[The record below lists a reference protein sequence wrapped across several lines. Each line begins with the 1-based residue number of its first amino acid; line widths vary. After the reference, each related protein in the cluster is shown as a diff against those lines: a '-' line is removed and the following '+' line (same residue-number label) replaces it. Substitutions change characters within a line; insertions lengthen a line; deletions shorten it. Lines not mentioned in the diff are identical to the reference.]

1 MGALTLHTGR
11 NYKLT
16 DGHKKC
22 QRLCWRTSSPV
33 SNVVHCKDGGSF
45 REKQEIGR
53 KKKRFATSHGE
64 WALLRALFQKTDKIV
79 FERRILSFSAGG
91 GNFTLNPDGFC
102 SVHKLFNFGI
112 YRQKNGCHVPCSP
125 KLKSSSVGKKF
136 NRDRQPSF
144 RITCH
149 TKMAMMDTKMAQFRI
164 EPLTEALPESI
175 HSLDLALQIWG
186 IFLKRTRDNTK
197 KAPTFTSRDLS

>member
-1 MGALTLHTGR
+1 MGVLFEKSKRSGEKRNASPHLTAGELH
-11 NYKLT
+11 
-16 DGHKKC
+16 
-22 QRLCWRTSSPV
+22 
-33 SNVVHCKDGGSF
+33 F
-45 REKQEIGR
+45 E
-53 KKKRFATSHGE
+53 
-64 WALLRALFQKTDKIV
+64 LFFKKTDKIV

-175 HSLDLALQIWG
+175 HSLDLALQI
-186 IFLKRTRDNTK
+186 
-197 KAPTFTSRDLS
+197 